1 MASCI
6 WIEKQSFGWRS
17 LMCQL
22 ILLTILSAL
31 PLSVLSQEL
40 VPANSTTSST
50 APSITS
56 LSVFESSTSTE
67 DTASS
72 ISLSTTSIASVSFTS
87 FPQSSLPLS
96 VSSTFSS
103 AFSSSSYSDLK
114 RTITSIIEGKTILSN
129 YYTTITYSPTA
140 SASSNKSPHHS
151 GLSKK
156 NRNIIIGCV
165 VGIGAPLILIL
176 LILIYMFCVQPKKT
190 DFIDSDGKIVTAY
203 RSNIFTKIW
212 YFLLGKKIGETER
225 FSSDSP
231 IGNSNIQTFEDINP
245 EDIMLNN
252 DNPYTPKHSNI
263 EGYEGDGSDDENLP
277 SNLHDRGINGQYS
290 PTKSTSYSMSNSN
303 SQDYADHVEV
313 NGIMPDEGI
322 HRVYDDSE
330 SSIDENYYAR
340 PNGLSVTNY

>member
-1 MASCI
+1 MASCNPTR
-6 WIEKQSFGWRS
+6 KKSSALSLSMWR
-17 LMCQL
+17 
-22 ILLTILSAL
+22 TILMALTTL

-56 LSVFESSTSTE
+56 LSAV
-67 DTASS
+67 D
-72 ISLSTTSIASVSFTS
+72 
-87 FPQSSLPLS
+87 
-96 VSSTFSS
+96 
-103 AFSSSSYSDLK
+103 
-114 RTITSIIEGKTILSN
+114 IIEGQTILSN

-140 SASSNKSPHHS
+140 SASSGKDSHHS

-212 YFLLGKKIGETER
+212 YFLLGKKIGETEK

-231 IGNSNIQTFEDINP
+231 IGSNNIQNFDY
-245 EDIMLNN
+245 N
-252 DNPYTPKHSNI
+252 DADEVMH
-263 EGYEGDGSDDENLP
+263 DEN
-277 SNLHDRGINGQYS
+277 
-290 PTKSTSYSMSNSN
+290 
-303 SQDYADHVEV
+303 
-313 NGIMPDEGI
+313 I

-330 SSIDENYYAR
+330 ASIDENYYTK
-340 PNGLSVTNY
+340 PNNGLNITNY

>member
-1 MASCI
+1 MASCNPTR
-6 WIEKQSFGWRS
+6 KKSSASSLSMWR
-17 LMCQL
+17 
-22 ILLTILSAL
+22 TILMALTTL

-56 LSVFESSTSTE
+56 LSAVESFTSSTDAT
-67 DTASS
+67 SS
-72 ISLSTTSIASVSFTS
+72 ASLSTPSIASVSFTS
-87 FPQSSLPLS
+87 FPQ
-96 VSSTFSS
+96 
-103 AFSSSSYSDLK
+103 K
-114 RTITSIIEGKTILSN
+114 GQTILSN

-140 SASSNKSPHHS
+140 SASSGKDSHHS

-231 IGNSNIQTFEDINP
+231 IGSNNIQNFGDIDP
-245 EDIMLNN
+245 EDILNN
-252 DNPYTPKHSNI
+252 DNPYTPKHANV
-263 EGYEGDGSDDENLP
+263 EGYDDDDDDDDDANDENLS
-277 SNLHDRGINGQYS
+277 SNFHNRGIDDQYS
-290 PTKSTSYSMSNSN
+290 PTKSASYSMSNSN
-303 SQDYADHVEV
+303 SQDYNDADEV
-313 NGIMPDEGI
+313 MHDENI

-330 SSIDENYYAR
+330 ASIDENYYTK
-340 PNGLSVTNY
+340 PNNGLNITNY